1 LKVER
6 RYRMR
11 NLAAAGVLALVATLL
26 TSVWVSRAQGGSTAT
41 SVTKVPVLVA
51 TRDLPIGTPATA
63 AFRDGWIAI
72 RQLPAESASPV
83 SLPSA
88 TALRGQV
95 VTQPIY
101 KGEQVVAS
109 RFGRSGTQGLGISL
123 AGALRAIEV
132 PGDQNQLLA
141 GTLQA
146 GDHVDVLANVK
157 INATNPKAR
166 VALRNLIV
174 LRAPTAPTSSTAT
187 GSVTLQLTDKQAQAL
202 LWVTKNADWSLVLR
216 PSSGASSTATA
227 PTTQRDVLAGS

>member
-1 LKVER
+1 
-6 RYRMR
+6 MR
-11 NLAAAGVLALVATLL
+11 NLAAAGVLALVAALL
-26 TSVWVSRAQGGSTAT
+26 TSAWVSRAQGGAKAPAIA
-41 SVTKVPVLVA
+41 KVPVLVA

-88 TALRGQV
+88 TPLRGQV

-109 RFGRSGTQGLGISL
+109 RFGRSGTQGLGVSL

-132 PGDQNQLLA
+132 AGDPNQLLV

-146 GDHVDVLANVK
+146 GDHVDVLANVR
-157 INATNPKAR
+157 INTANPKSR

-174 LRAPTAPTSSTAT
+174 LRAPAAASGTTT
-187 GSVTLQLTDKQAQAL
+187 GSSVMLQLTDTQAQAL